1 MSIRR
6 ELEQFDGKHTEALE
20 RILSSHRPTHSLIGS
35 LITLAANKEKNIQTG
50 ATWLLKR
57 LAENPIHFTRRNLI
71 ALFGSLPELTHWL
84 SKLHIC
90 QMLQYVEIPKDST
103 DNIVWF
109 LERNLMHE
117 NKFLRAWSY
126 NGFFE
131 LARQHQN
138 YLGVAIDQL
147 ERGET
152 DSAASVRARIRNI
165 RKAVNRLQKDLD
177 GLAVKD

>member
-1 MSIRR
+1 MSIRQ
-6 ELEQFDGKHTEALE
+6 ELELFDGKHTDALE
-20 RILSSHRPTHSLIGS
+20 RVLSSHRPTHSFIGS
-35 LITLAANKEKNIQTG
+35 LITLAAVKEETIQTG

-57 LAENPIHFTRRNLI
+57 LAENQVHFTQRTLI
-71 ALFGSLPELTHWL
+71 ALFGSLQGLTHWL

-90 QMLQYVEIPKDST
+90 QMLQYVDIPKDST

-109 LERNLMHE
+109 LERNLMDE

-126 NGFFE
+126 NGFYE
-131 LARQHQN
+131 LAKQNEN
-138 YLGVAIDQL
+138 YLAVAIDQL

-165 RKAVNRLQKDLD
+165 RKAVNRLQRDLD
-177 GLAVKD
+177 GLELKG